1 MFDTLN
7 QVDLAFVVDTTG
19 SMGAFIGVA
28 RQHMIALLRSL
39 ADGAETRPDLRVA
52 VVEYRDHPPQDNSFV
67 AQPHAF
73 EINLDRCQK
82 IINRLSPDGGGDAP
96 EAVYDGLE
104 AACTKL
110 TWRPHSCRL
119 AVLVGDAPPHGTGC
133 HGDAFRHGC
142 PCGLTAEQ
150 VTAQLEANGITLYA
164 LGLTAA
170 VRNSFAPLAT
180 WTGGAYFEAAQVQK
194 AIDAL
199 QELLKNE
206 FAGIDLDRQVLELCR
221 LDPRWTVDGMSET
234 LASGRQRVAASLS
247 RLGRRGLLSP
257 LV

>member
-1 MFDTLN
+1 MLDTLK

-19 SMGAFIGVA
+19 SMGAFIGAA

-39 ADGAETRPDLRVA
+39 TDGADTPPDLRVA
-52 VVEYRDHPPQDNSFV
+52 VVEYRDHPPQDQSFV
-67 AQPHAF
+67 ARPHAF
-73 EINLDRCQK
+73 EANLERCQK
-82 IINRLSPDGGGDAP
+82 VINGLTPGGGGDAP

-104 AACTKL
+104 AACTELKWL
-110 TWRPHSCRL
+110 PHSYRL
-119 AVLVGDAPPHGTGC
+119 AVLVGDSPPHGTGC
-133 HGDAFRHGC
+133 AGDGFRHGC

-150 VTAQLEANGITLYA
+150 VTARFEQNGITLYA
-164 LGLTAA
+164 LGLTAV

-180 WTGGAYFEAAQVQK
+180 WTGGEYFEAAQAQK
-194 AIDAL
+194 AIAAL

-221 LDPRWTVDGMSET
+221 RDPEWTVDGMSET

-247 RLGRRGLLSP
+247 RLGRRGLLASP
-257 LV
+257 A